1 MRTRGVRVK
10 VRIKS
15 GASRWPV
22 GTAHILDDDD
32 PRERQRLICQGNLAG
47 RLSGSASA
55 AMDADPLVVRIDLD
69 AR

>member
-32 PRERQRLICQGNLAG
+32 PRERQRLICQALAG

-55 AMDADPLVVRIDLD
+55 AMDTDPLVVRIDLD